1 MLAARLLLVAAVL
14 NLVMLVSALASN
26 ILLAAF

>member
-1 MLAARLLLVAAVL
+1 MLAAKILLVAAVL
-14 NLVMLVSALASN
+14 NLVMLVSALTSN